1 MDRWTSGRVFQTGWY
16 ISLLGGYQI
25 RKPLTKFPFYSTHI
39 SKLSIQG
46 DAERELGIPFSPL
59 CDRETTMVSQSQI
72 GFIDFII
79 TPTFNLLCQLFL
91 SINVMLESKAEEI
104 LRQHADSDKQD
115 SEEIL
120 HKVRPR
126 F

>member
-1 MDRWTSGRVFQTGWY
+1 MKSFLDRLDLTLTTEKLKR
-16 ISLLGGYQI
+16 SL
-25 RKPLTKFPFYSTHI
+25 K
-39 SKLSIQG
+39 G

-104 LRQHADSDKQD
+104 LRQHSDDKSDQ
-115 SEEIL
+115 SEEMP
-120 HKVRPR
+120 HKVTLQY
-126 F
+126 

>member
-1 MDRWTSGRVFQTGWY
+1 MT
-16 ISLLGGYQI
+16 
-25 RKPLTKFPFYSTHI
+25 
-39 SKLSIQG
+39 QG

-104 LRQHADSDKQD
+104 LRQHTDSDQQD
-115 SEEIL
+115 SEEML
-120 HKVRPR
+120 HKVTSKLRLNWGL
-126 F
+126 FVT